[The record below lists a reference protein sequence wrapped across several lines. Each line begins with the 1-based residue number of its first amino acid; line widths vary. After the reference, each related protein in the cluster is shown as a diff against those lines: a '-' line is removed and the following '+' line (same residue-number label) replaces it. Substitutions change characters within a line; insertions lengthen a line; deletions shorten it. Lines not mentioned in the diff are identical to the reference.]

1 MGLPTALRVFG
12 GKCTR
17 RTSGLVRH
25 KNILGGLGVVPGS
38 RWFVTCGSSIRTCG
52 YAIGPI
58 GPQGSANY
66 YSSEAKVIGGGGGGG
81 SGPPPFDKIL
91 VANRYGKSINAREV
105 V

>member
-17 RTSGLVRH
+17 RTSGLVRR

-38 RWFVTCGSSIRTCG
+38 RWFVKCCGSSVGTCSC
-52 YAIGPI
+52 AI
-58 GPQGSANY
+58 GPQGAAD
-66 YSSEAKVIGGGGGGG
+66 YSSEAKGIGGGG

-91 VANRYGKSINAREV
+91 VANRYGKRVNAREV